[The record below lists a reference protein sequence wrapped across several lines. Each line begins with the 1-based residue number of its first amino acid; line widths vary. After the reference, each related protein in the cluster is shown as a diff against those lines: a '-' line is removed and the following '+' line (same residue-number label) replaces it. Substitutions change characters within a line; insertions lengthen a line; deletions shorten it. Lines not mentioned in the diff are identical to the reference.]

1 MKIFLQKIK
10 LRKFTDNKKSLGFVP
25 TMGGI
30 HQGHISLIK
39 RSIKEC
45 NHTIVSI
52 FINKQQFNNKRDFIK
67 YPRILKK
74 DIQKLAKLKI
84 NYLYLPKHED
94 IYPYGYNR
102 KIKINKFKKKL
113 CGKFRPNHFESIA
126 DVVDRFIKI
135 INPNRIYF
143 GEKDFQQLKIIEDF
157 VRKNHPKCKIVSC
170 KTIREKNGIPYSSR
184 NILLSNNQK
193 EIASNVFNT
202 DAKESGDFGF
212 LGGRIFDKVD
222 LGFDLASGSR
232 FALIF
237 GAGLVVGSGSICEI
251 FGSGPDISIGF
262 LGETGNSSV
271 CDRGACRSKGLTSL
285 GSGTTGGGGGFD
297 LLLTLTTST
306 KIGVSLI
313 NGSGSRYGN
322 PRYATMQMNA

>member
-157 VRKNHPKCKIVSC
+157 IKINHPRCKVIPC
-170 KTIREKNGIPYSSR
+170 KTIREKNGIAYSSR
-184 NILLSNNQK
+184 NYLLNNDEK
-193 EIASNVFNT
+193 TIASKIFKLIKRNKKNLIKKKIKITKIKNIIYSMGVKKIDYIETLNINKVIKPF
-202 DAKESGDFGF
+202 KKKSKYKIF
-212 LGGRIFDKVD
+212 L
-222 LGFDLASGSR
+222 AYY
-232 FALIF
+232 
-237 GAGLVVGSGSICEI
+237 
-251 FGSGPDISIGF
+251 
-262 LGETGNSSV
+262 
-271 CDRGACRSKGLTSL
+271 L
-285 GSGTTGGGGGFD
+285 GSTR
-297 LLLTLTTST
+297 
-306 KIGVSLI
+306 LI
-313 NGSGSRYGN
+313 DNI
-322 PRYATMQMNA
+322 